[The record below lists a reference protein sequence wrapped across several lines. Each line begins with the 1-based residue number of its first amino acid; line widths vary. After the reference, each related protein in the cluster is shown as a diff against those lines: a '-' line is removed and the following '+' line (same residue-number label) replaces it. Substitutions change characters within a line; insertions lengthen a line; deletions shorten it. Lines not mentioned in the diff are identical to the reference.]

1 METHYE
7 VQVLTQVNTAP
18 TNEYEIVIRAIEDQ
32 ERESRVPL
40 SVRSSDTIANVK
52 RQYSELQGVRLNGRE
67 LVYNGL
73 QLRDDRTLESYGV
86 RAGQAL
92 ALIPR
97 LAEYGFVIFAILPDK
112 RLPLMVLGSDTV
124 YALKLKIEE
133 SEGISPKRQQI
144 SLAGKTLEDQQSLSQ
159 YSISRETE
167 VTVEEKL
174 KERAPSAVKRSPRSH
189 DGEFQIFVKNLA
201 GKTVT
206 LWVSPEDKV
215 EELKAKLEEK
225 EDIPS
230 REQRLLVGGKQLED
244 GRRVKDYNIQKEST
258 LHLVLRLR
266 GGIYH
271 S

>member
-18 TNEYEIVIRAIEDQ
+18 TSEYEIVIRAIEDQ

-40 SVRSSDTIANVK
+40 SVRSSDTVADVK
-52 RQYSELQGVRLNGRE
+52 RKYSELQGVRLNGRE
-67 LVYNGL
+67 LVYNGMQL
-73 QLRDDRTLESYGV
+73 QDDRNLESYGV

-124 YALKLKIEE
+124 YALKLKIQE
-133 SEGISPKRQQI
+133 SEGISPKHQQI
-144 SLAGKTLEDQQSLSQ
+144 SLAGKVLEDRQSLSQ

-167 VTVEEKL
+167 VTVEAL
-174 KERAPSAVKRSPRSH
+174 KRSPRNH

-206 LWVSPEDKV
+206 LWVSPDDTVEKV
-215 EELKAKLEEK
+215 KAKLEEK

-266 GGIYH
+266 GGTYL

>member
-40 SVRSSDTIANVK
+40 SVRSSDTVADVK
-52 RQYSELQGVRLNGRE
+52 RKYSELQGVRLNGRE
-67 LVYNGL
+67 FVYNGM

-124 YALKLKIEE
+124 YALKLKIQE

-144 SLAGKTLEDQQSLSQ
+144 SLAGKALEDQQSLSQ

-167 VTVEEKL
+167 VTVEGTT
-174 KERAPSAVKRSPRSH
+174 RSPHLYSCTNVV
-189 DGEFQIFVKNLA
+189 D
-201 GKTVT
+201 
-206 LWVSPEDKV
+206 
-215 EELKAKLEEK
+215 
-225 EDIPS
+225 
-230 REQRLLVGGKQLED
+230 LV
-244 GRRVKDYNIQKEST
+244 RRICQKS
-258 LHLVLRLR
+258 
-266 GGIYH
+266 
-271 S
+271 